1 MKDNSLFFFV
11 LSLGCFWLVLDE
23 FYGHNYISQFIT
35 KLVPGSKDNSDSN
48 EDLFFNGIN
57 GDDLILNGK
66 PVGNPDEHK
75 TTVEIN
81 GEEKDFY
88 WNGKNYVANDGSIL
102 Q

>member
-1 MKDNSLFFFV
+1 MKDNSLFFLI

-23 FYGHNYISQFIT
+23 FYGHNYISQFIV
-35 KLVPGSKDNSDSN
+35 KLIPKSEDNGSSSWFDGFADKN
-48 EDLFFNGIN
+48 EDL
-57 GDDLILNGK
+57 LLNGK

-88 WNGKNYVANDGSIL
+88 WNGNNYVANDGSIL